1 MAWKE
6 SSHLPQNHP
15 SLQVCWNWTWAL
27 TDVGFVIVLERNPRT
42 QMNLQAGYKEN
53 TISQSN
59 GFCKIRAC
67 VWGWSCFD
75 RPAHESIHTGQ
86 EFNHTAAR
94 FLHGPLVLCFQ
105 AACKGVAI
113 GWWWAGLQG
122 DSSSFSYKISRSKIW
137 WEGFYCLNLHQGTW
151 IFGHQILWNAPKIPF
166 E

>member
-1 MAWKE
+1 
-6 SSHLPQNHP
+6 
-15 SLQVCWNWTWAL
+15 
-27 TDVGFVIVLERNPRT
+27 
-42 QMNLQAGYKEN
+42 MNLQAGYKEN

-122 DSSSFSYKISRSKIW
+122 DSSSFSYKISRSKIR
-137 WEGFYCLNLHQGTW
+137 WEGFYCLNLHKEHGFLVERFLDTKFYEMHRKFHLSNGMESTIIQLRLD
-151 IFGHQILWNAPKIPF
+151 ILKLQAVMVSTHDHDLS
-166 E
+166 